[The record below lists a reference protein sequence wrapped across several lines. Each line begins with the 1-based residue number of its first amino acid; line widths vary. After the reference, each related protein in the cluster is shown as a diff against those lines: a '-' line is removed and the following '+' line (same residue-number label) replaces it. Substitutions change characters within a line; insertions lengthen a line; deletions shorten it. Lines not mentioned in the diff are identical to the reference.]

1 MEQESD
7 SNITKFVLEIV
18 DKAIE
23 IRHNSYR
30 KALKYDGVDIS
41 ESKEA
46 QRDMI
51 RDSQMMNELFSLI
64 DEFEVA
70 NGKVPIYMRDV

>member
-23 IRHNSYR
+23 MRHTAYR
-30 KALKYDGVDIS
+30 RAVKYHNVDLAN
-41 ESKEA
+41 SKEA
-46 QRDMI
+46 QRDMV
-51 RDSQMMNELFSLI
+51 RDTQLTQELFQLI
-64 DEFEVA
+64 DEFEIA